1 MLDLGCKNG
10 IIFRRVRSRDAQ
22 ECEFLSK
29 LLNKRDAKRVLDAS
43 ITPATWVEMFVWR
56 RNILQNVFPDI
67 TARSFFNYEL
77 ENLPGVE
84 TFSTN
89 GEDDHN
95 DFHPVFESGE
105 ALGLDLAKLTFQ
117 SPISFK

>member
-1 MLDLGCKNG
+1 VILDLGCKNG

-22 ECEFLSK
+22 DCEFLSK

-56 RNILQNVFPDI
+56 RNILQNVFPDFA
-67 TARSFFNYEL
+67 ARSFFTYEL
-77 ENLPGVE
+77 ENLAGVE
-84 TFSTN
+84 TFSN
-89 GEDDHN
+89 SGEEDHN

-105 ALGLDLAKLTFQ
+105 
-117 SPISFK
+117 